1 MRGSGRGEPRS
12 GGCIVGTGAVLADQR
27 SGWRRVPRSGKS
39 CSAPCETGRSW
50 RDLQCTWNRAQAS
63 CGFACGCRLYTTV
76 QAKLNS
82 RGHKKS
88 PAPRGSVRGSW
99 AWKPEKP
106 LEAVRGRDAV
116 PVKSMPRRWTRFR
129 SLEEK
134 PRPSGRGF
142 RSGPSVWVPRLEA
155 IQFTDRSDAS
165 TFPLT
170 TDIKLQRVHIRAEK
184 LRIERPMWGFPGRG
198 RWFESNPRLRT

>member
-1 MRGSGRGEPRS
+1 MKPAGGETHRGLPRLGSWTSLLHGGHVGGRQCCECDPPEACSGRSPAAVVSRAGLWSRRTAQW
-12 GGCIVGTGAVLADQR
+12 GLRGTGAVLADQR
-27 SGWRRVPRSGKS
+27 SGWCRVPRSGKS

-63 CGFACGCRLYTTV
+63 CGFACGRRLYMTV
-76 QAKLNS
+76 QAKFNS

-88 PAPRGSVRGSW
+88 PAPRGSVRGTW

-116 PVKSMPRRWTRFR
+116 PVKSTPRRWTRFR

-134 PRPSGRGF
+134 PRP
-142 RSGPSVWVPRLEA
+142 
-155 IQFTDRSDAS
+155 
-165 TFPLT
+165 
-170 TDIKLQRVHIRAEK
+170 
-184 LRIERPMWGFPGRG
+184 
-198 RWFESNPRLRT
+198 

>member
-1 MRGSGRGEPRS
+1 MRSSRSLFRKKAPQRWSAVRGSGRGEPRS

-63 CGFACGCRLYTTV
+63 CGFACGRRLYMTV
-76 QAKLNS
+76 QAKFNS
-82 RGHKKS
+82 PGHKKS

-116 PVKSMPRRWTRFR
+116 PVKS
-129 SLEEK
+129 
-134 PRPSGRGF
+134 RPADGRG
-142 RSGPSVWVPRLEA
+142 SGHQKKSPAREGG
-155 IQFTDRSDAS
+155 AS
-165 TFPLT
+165 AAVRRCGYR
-170 TDIKLQRVHIRAEK
+170 DWRQ
-184 LRIERPMWGFPGRG
+184 
-198 RWFESNPRLRT
+198 SNSQIAATLVLSP